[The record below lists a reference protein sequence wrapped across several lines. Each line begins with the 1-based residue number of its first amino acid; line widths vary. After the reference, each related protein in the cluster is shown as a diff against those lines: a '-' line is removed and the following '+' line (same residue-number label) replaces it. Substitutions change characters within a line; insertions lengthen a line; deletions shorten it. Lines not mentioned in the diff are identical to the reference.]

1 MGLGSTDGRLRVAL
15 HRYQYLVKSVHGQ
28 KTTSIALGDH
38 FTDYTRRKVASGE
51 YGSASEVIREALRLH
66 ETRSTFRSKLIE
78 AIDQGLASP
87 IDEGCD
93 MRSWID
99 DNYPES

>member
-1 MGLGSTDGRLRVAL
+1 M
-15 HRYQYLVKSVHGQ
+15 VK